1 LGGGSCQAPRWR
13 RSFSTSR
20 GCTILTNV
28 TVALGLMLTG
38 GVKAQTLTT
47 IYSFSAASGQNPD
60 GYATNS
66 DGVNPQ
72 AGLLSLLIIDSGP
85 DSPQ

>member
-1 LGGGSCQAPRWR
+1 
-13 RSFSTSR
+13 
-20 GCTILTNV
+20 
-28 TVALGLMLTG
+28 MLTG